1 MTYPEELLQDAPLD
15 APFLTRLVAAALD
28 EDLGPGAGL
37 DVTTMATIP
46 AGSWVRGAV
55 VARADGVVAGLSA
68 VAETVAQVTRRLRLD
83 ESSVTQHVADGTA
96 VTAGTALVSVNGP
109 GPVVLVAERTA
120 LNIVSM
126 ASGIA
131 THTHRWTE
139 ALAGTNVRV
148 LDTRKT
154 TPGLRELE
162 KYAVRCGGGINKR
175 MGLFDCAMIKDNH
188 IVAAGSLTAAVEA
201 IRARFPEVPIQVE
214 VETWAQTEEA
224 LDAGI
229 RFLMLDNLTV
239 REMTQYVVRIRTRE
253 AEIGKVWLEA
263 TGGLTLANAGD
274 VAATGIDFVS
284 VGALTHS
291 SPNLDIAL
299 DLY

>member
-1 MTYPEELLQDAPLD
+1 MSYPEELAQDAPLD
-15 APFLTRLVAAALD
+15 PTFLTRLVAAALD
-28 EDLGPGAGL
+28 EDLGPGPGL
-37 DVTTMATIP
+37 DVTTFSTIS
-46 AGSWVRGAV
+46 AGSWVRGAF
-55 VARADGVVAGLSA
+55 VARADGVVAGLAA
-68 VAETVAQVTRRLRLD
+68 VAETIAQVTRRLRMD
-83 ESSVTQHVADGTA
+83 EPSVTQHVPDGTA
-96 VTAGTALVSVNGP
+96 VTAGTSLVAVNGP
-109 GPVVLVAERTA
+109 APVLLIAERTA
-120 LNIVSM
+120 LNVVSR

-131 THTHRWTE
+131 THTRHWVD
-139 ALAGTNVRV
+139 ALAGTHARV

-162 KYAVRCGGGINKR
+162 KYAVRCGGGTNKR
-175 MGLFDCAMIKDNH
+175 MGLFDCAMVKDNH
-188 IVAAGSLTAAVEA
+188 IVAAGSVTAAVNA

-239 REMTQYVVRIRTRE
+239 RQMTQYVVRIRARE

-263 TGGLTLANAGD
+263 TGGLTLENAGD
-274 VAATGIDFVS
+274 VAATGVDFIS

-291 SPNLDIAL
+291 SPILDIAL
-299 DLY
+299 DLF

>member
-1 MTYPEELLQDAPLD
+1 MSYPEELPHDAPLD
-15 APFLTRLVAAALD
+15 PIFLTRLVAAALD

-37 DVTTMATIP
+37 DVTTQATISP
-46 AGSWVRGAV
+46 GSWVRGAI
-55 VARADGVVAGLSA
+55 VARADGVVAGLAA

-83 ESSVTQHVADGTA
+83 ESSVTQHVADGTF
-96 VTAGTALVSVNGP
+96 VTAGTALVNVNGP

-120 LNIVSM
+120 LNIASL

-131 THTHRWTE
+131 THTHKWTE
-139 ALAGTNVRV
+139 ALAGTGVRV

-154 TPGLRELE
+154 APGLRELE
-162 KYAVRCGGGINKR
+162 KYAVRCGGGVNKR
-175 MGLFDCAMIKDNH
+175 MGLYDCAMIKDNH

-201 IRARFPEVPIQVE
+201 IRSRFPDVPIQVE

-224 LDAGI
+224 LAAGI
-229 RFLMLDNLTV
+229 RFLMLDNL
-239 REMTQYVVRIRTRE
+239 RPSQMTQFVVRLRTRE
-253 AEIGKVWLEA
+253 PEIGKVWIEA
-263 TGGLTLANAGD
+263 TGGLTLDNAREVG
-274 VAATGIDFVS
+274 ATGVDFMS

-291 SPNLDIAL
+291 SPILDLAL